1 MAGLTAEKFA
11 QRAFDCD
18 LLDAHQLES
27 IWSEFGSRN
36 VDLNDFTALLV
47 RKGLLT
53 NFQVDRLLAGKRDGY
68 FYGKYKVL
76 YMIGAGTFARVYRA
90 VDRETGRVVA
100 VKVLRLRYMDDFE
113 TREQFLR
120 EARMVMPLRHPNI
133 VPIYEVA
140 EERGRPFMVMEFVE
154 GQNLRDFVKVRSK
167 LDLERSLDI
176 MIDVGAALDY
186 AAGRGVTHRDLK
198 LSNVLLSSLGR
209 AKLVDFGL
217 AAVAADMSDQAIVD
231 APNPRSIDYAGLER
245 ATGVRKGD
253 SRSDIFFCG
262 CMLYHMLSGKPPLFE
277 TRDRIQR
284 LSVQRYREIPPLRDV
299 APDTPNYIVAI
310 VAKAMDLRPDKRY
323 QTPGE
328 LLKDLKKARERVRR
342 GETGTEEADL
352 AAEKEADAQAANRRL
367 EQEGQDLRVMIVEP
381 KTELQDLFRD
391 RLKRRGYRVLIT
403 ANPHMALQRFQ
414 DHLEDE
420 PLAHCVVFNS
430 QHLGM
435 AAVEAFNR
443 FGEDEETREVPAI
456 LLVDP
461 QHRSL
466 IQAAKTSDH
475 RILLGLPVSVKKLR
489 AALFKLLRAS
499 GAAVS

>member
-1 MAGLTAEKFA
+1 MAELTAEKFA
-11 QRAFDCD
+11 QRAYDCD
-18 LLDAHQLES
+18 LIDAHQLES
-27 IWSEFGSRN
+27 AWSEFGSRD
-36 VDLNDFTALLV
+36 VELKDFTALLV
-47 RKGLLT
+47 RKELLT
-53 NFQVDRLLAGKRDGY
+53 NFQVDRLLANKRDGY
-68 FYGKYKVL
+68 YYGKYKVL
-76 YMIGAGTFARVYRA
+76 YMIGSGTFARVYRA

-100 VKVLRLRYMDDFE
+100 VKVLRLRYMDDFD

-133 VPIYEVA
+133 VPIFDVD

-154 GQNLRDFVKVRSK
+154 GQNLRDFVKVRGRLNLK
-167 LDLERSLDI
+167 RSLDI
-176 MIDVGAALDY
+176 MIDVAQALDY

-217 AAVAADMSDQAIVD
+217 AAVAADMSHQAIVD

-262 CMLYHMLSGKPPLFE
+262 CMLYHMVSGRPPLFE

-284 LSVQRYREIPPLRDV
+284 LSVQRYREITPLREVASDV
-299 APDTPNYIVAI
+299 PNYIAAI
-310 VAKAMDLRPDKRY
+310 VLKAMDLRPDKRH
-323 QTPGE
+323 QTPGD
-328 LLKDLKKARERVRR
+328 LLRDLKAARERVDR
-342 GETGTEEADL
+342 GETGNEEADAHAL
-352 AAEKEADAQAANRRL
+352 AQANAQNSRL
-367 EQEGQDLRVMIVEP
+367 EQEGHDLRVMVVEP

-403 ANPHMALQRFQ
+403 GNPHMALQRFQ

-420 PLAHCVVFNS
+420 PLAHCAVFNS

-443 FGEDEETREVPAI
+443 FGEEEETKEIPAI

-461 QHRSL
+461 QHKEL
-466 IQAAKTSDH
+466 IKAARTAPH
-475 RILLGLPVSVKKLR
+475 RVLLGLPVSVKKLR
-489 AALFKLLRAS
+489 AALFKLLRNS
-499 GAAVS
+499 KCEV